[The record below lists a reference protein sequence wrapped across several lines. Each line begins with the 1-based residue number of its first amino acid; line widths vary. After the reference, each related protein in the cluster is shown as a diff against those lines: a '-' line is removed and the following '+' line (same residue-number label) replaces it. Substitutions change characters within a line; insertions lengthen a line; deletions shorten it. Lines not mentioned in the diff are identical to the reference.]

1 MEEYTSF
8 IQENLLIVGGLL
20 VVVFLIIKTEISR
33 LTRKYKQ
40 LNVNEAVQLM
50 NRDETVVVDVRD
62 VKEVSQSRG
71 LNGAKHIPLGSL
83 AQRMSE
89 LNKHKD
95 QPILVYCRSG
105 NRSSHACEQLTK
117 NGFEDVSNL
126 SGGIMAWESANLPMT
141 KL

>member
-1 MEEYTSF
+1 MEEYTRF

-20 VVVFLIIKTEISR
+20 VVVFLIIKTELSR
-33 LTRKYKQ
+33 VTRKYKQ
-40 LNVNEAVQLM
+40 LNINEAVQLM
-50 NRDETVVVDVRD
+50 NRDETVVVDVREA
-62 VKEVSQSRG
+62 KEVSQGG

-83 AQRMSE
+83 ASRMSE
-89 LNKHKD
+89 LNKYKD
-95 QPILVYCRSG
+95 KPVLVYCRSG

-126 SGGIMAWESANLPMT
+126 SGGIMAWESANLPMA

>member
-1 MEEYTSF
+1 MDEYTSF
-8 IQENLLIVGGLL
+8 IQENMLLVGGLL
-20 VVVFLIIKTEISR
+20 VVVFLIVRTEISR

-50 NRDETVVVDVRD
+50 NNDETLVLDVRET
-62 VKEVSQSRG
+62 KEVAEG
-71 LNGAKHIPLGSL
+71 VLNGAKHIALGSL
-83 AQRMSE
+83 SQRMSE

-95 QPILVYCRSG
+95 KPILVYCRSG
-105 NRSSHACEQLTK
+105 NRSSSACEQLTK

-126 SGGIMAWESANLPMT
+126 SGGIMAWESANLPTM